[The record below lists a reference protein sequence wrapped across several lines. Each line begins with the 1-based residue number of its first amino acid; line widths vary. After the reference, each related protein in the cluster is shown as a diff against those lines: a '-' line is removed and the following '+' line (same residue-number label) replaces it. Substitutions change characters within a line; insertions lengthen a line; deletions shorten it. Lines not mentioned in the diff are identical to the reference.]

1 MNPARFME
9 RVERKGI
16 VLSPAVKRILDLQLK
31 NMGLTRDTLTPKKA
45 EEYISRV
52 VSAAS
57 FVIGPEAGMALK
69 NIMYRELR
77 EEAPEYFA
85 AMGLL

>member
-1 MNPARFME
+1 MNSAKFIE
-9 RVERKGI
+9 GVERKGV
-16 VLSPAVKRILDLQLK
+16 VLSPAVKKILDLQLK
-31 NMGLTRDTLTPKKA
+31 NMGLTRDMLTPKLA
-45 EEYISRV
+45 EEYIARV

-69 NIMYRELR
+69 SIMYRQLR
-77 EEAPEYFA
+77 QEAPEYFA

>member
-1 MNPARFME
+1 MNSARFME
-9 RVERKGI
+9 RVESKGI

-31 NMGLTRDTLTPKKA
+31 NMGLTRDILTPKKA
-45 EEYISRV
+45 EEYIARV

-69 NIMYRELR
+69 SIMYRELR

>member
-1 MNPARFME
+1 MNSARFME
-9 RVERKGI
+9 RVEQKGV
-16 VLSPAVKRILDLQLK
+16 VLSPAVKKILALQLK
-31 NMGLTRDTLTPKKA
+31 NMGLTRDMLTPKLA
-45 EEYISRV
+45 EEYIARV

-69 NIMYRELR
+69 NLMYRELR
-77 EEAPEYFA
+77 AEAPEYFA

>member
-1 MNPARFME
+1 MNSVMFME
-9 RVERKGI
+9 RVERKGV

-31 NMGLTRDTLTPKKA
+31 NMGLTRDMLTPKLA
-45 EEYISRV
+45 EEYIARV

-69 NIMYRELR
+69 SIMYKELR
-77 EEAPEYFA
+77 GEAPEYFA